1 MGDSAT
7 DGRAGD
13 APNTTRVVWGSRA
26 LRLAIY
32 LLPITHVEYALTRAV
47 SSIEGH
53 RSVIQSIERT
63 ECRQVQPAPQ
73 HRRDTASCRR
83 VGKGVFLE
91 EGRFLAEFKPVKARQ
106 LSSGSRESRQL
117 GRGKPMHVVAERH
130 AYLNSAVA
138 DGAADGLATAL
149 ARLDERLRSAVAAA
163 GVAYGPE
170 AATDPHRGLYLGDDE
185 VARLLARAPCVP
197 LLGTSGDGP
206 SLAEDTPSLAELGKT
221 FGLERLDLDIIVV
234 ALAPELDLR
243 YERLYAYLQDDVT
256 RRRPSVDLAL
266 NLLCENAGAKLRA
279 RSRFAADAPL
289 IRHRLVELAEPA
301 YARPPLL
308 ARALKLDDQVVR
320 ALIGERGLDARL
332 AGCAR
337 LVLNQSGLQG
347 DVPMPLDLARTARAD
362 RRPLRLSFEG
372 RRGSGRRAAAEALAA
387 DLQMPLLT
395 TELAQAVRRADD
407 AAADKLALLVREAR
421 LQDAVLFLDDF
432 DVMISGEHADEL
444 GLLLRELEAFPGI
457 AIIAR
462 SPGPSSTPNT
472 ASLLLT
478 GLVTVTFSAPSA
490 AKRRAC
496 WKALLADAGVAVD
509 RATVEA
515 LADRFRL
522 TPTEISRAV
531 TVAVESSAHSDD
543 EPDLFAAA
551 RALSGAGLSGLA
563 RKVTPRRHL
572 DDIVLPPDRLDQ
584 LREVCDALR
593 YRSRVYEDW
602 GFDKRFS
609 LGTGLNIL
617 FAGPSGT
624 GKTLAAEILAGEL
637 GVELYKIDL
646 AAVVS
651 KYIGETEKNLAR
663 IFAEAEAASAIL
675 FFDEADALFGKRSA
689 VKDSHDRYANIEI
702 GYLLQQMDEFDG
714 TVVLATN
721 LRRNMD
727 DAFVRRMHFTV
738 EFPLP
743 DEPDRLRIWDG
754 IWPATTPL
762 DPELDHAE
770 LAHRVELSGGH
781 IRNIAVAA
789 AFLAAADGRA
799 VTMEHLQRAT
809 RREYQKLGQIVLETA
824 TSAPG
829 GSRA

>member
-1 MGDSAT
+1 
-7 DGRAGD
+7 
-13 APNTTRVVWGSRA
+13 
-26 LRLAIY
+26 
-32 LLPITHVEYALTRAV
+32 
-47 SSIEGH
+47 
-53 RSVIQSIERT
+53 
-63 ECRQVQPAPQ
+63 
-73 HRRDTASCRR
+73 
-83 VGKGVFLE
+83 
-91 EGRFLAEFKPVKARQ
+91 
-106 LSSGSRESRQL
+106 
-117 GRGKPMHVVAERH
+117 
-130 AYLNSAVA
+130 
-138 DGAADGLATAL
+138 
-149 ARLDERLRSAVAAA
+149 
-163 GVAYGPE
+163 
-170 AATDPHRGLYLGDDE
+170 
-185 VARLLARAPCVP
+185 
-197 LLGTSGDGP
+197 
-206 SLAEDTPSLAELGKT
+206 
-221 FGLERLDLDIIVV
+221 
-234 ALAPELDLR
+234 
-243 YERLYAYLQDDVT
+243 
-256 RRRPSVDLAL
+256 
-266 NLLCENAGAKLRA
+266 
-279 RSRFAADAPL
+279 
-289 IRHRLVELAEPA
+289 
-301 YARPPLL
+301 
-308 ARALKLDDQVVR
+308 
-320 ALIGERGLDARL
+320 
-332 AGCAR
+332 
-337 LVLNQSGLQG
+337 
-347 DVPMPLDLARTARAD
+347 
-362 RRPLRLSFEG
+362 
-372 RRGSGRRAAAEALAA
+372 
-387 DLQMPLLT
+387 MPLLT
-395 TELAQAVRRADD
+395 IDLAQAVRRVDD
-407 AAADKLALLVREAR
+407 AAEKLALLVREAR
-421 LQDAVLFLDDF
+421 LHDAVLFLDDF
-432 DVMISGEHADEL
+432 DVMMSGEHADEL

-457 AIIAR
+457 AIIAS

-472 ASLLLT
+472 ASLPLT
-478 GLVTVTFSAPSA
+478 GLVPVTFSAPSA

-496 WKALLADAGVAVD
+496 WKALLTDAGVAVD

-531 TVAVESSAHSDD
+531 TLAVESSAHSDD

-551 RALSGAGLSGLA
+551 RALSGVGLSGLA
-563 RKVTPRRHL
+563 RKVTPRRRLH
-572 DDIVLPPDRLDQ
+572 DIVLPPDRLDQ

-829 GSRA
+829 GSRT